1 MTKTVNLL
9 VTAALNF
16 CNLKLDETQT
26 LITEYFTP
34 RLYDTDESD

>member
-1 MTKTVNLL
+1 MRGTENLL

-16 CNLKLDETQT
+16 HNLEIDETQG

-34 RLYDTDESD
+34 RFYTEDDVE